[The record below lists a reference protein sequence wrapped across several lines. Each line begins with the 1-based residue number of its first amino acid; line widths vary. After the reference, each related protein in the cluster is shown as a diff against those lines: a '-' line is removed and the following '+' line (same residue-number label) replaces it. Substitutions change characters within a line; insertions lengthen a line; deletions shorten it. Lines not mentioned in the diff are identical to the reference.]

1 MRPSKLPLR
10 SDSAFPRPACGPQA
24 TLHHTIQLHP
34 QFLGKGIVDTVIQE
48 LEKEVEGE
56 NIAGVGC
63 IVAVITVPVR
73 PGGPPFP
80 GRRSPRGF
88 ATWRRW
94 FTPSRECRT
103 HAPRRGV
110 PYLLCVFPQPGGVSM
125 GRVDALTGFVKFRVT
140 YIAVVFRPLQM
151 EVLDAKVQ
159 SVSEFGFFAQL
170 GPIEVFV
177 ADAVSARGHHPLPP
191 LAPLAEAPPVACP
204 RDAAAA
210 PCQPPRSLR
219 LPKASLS
226 FTRRRALD
234 VVAVSARSTSPT
246 TWTSF
251 PTR

>member
-1 MRPSKLPLR
+1 MFFR
-10 SDSAFPRPACGPQA
+10 A

-63 IVAVITVPVR
+63 IVAVITVP
-73 PGGPPFP
+73 
-80 GRRSPRGF
+80 
-88 ATWRRW
+88 
-94 FTPSRECRT
+94 
-103 HAPRRGV
+103 
-110 PYLLCVFPQPGGVSM
+110 PGGVSM

-177 ADAVSARGHHPLPP
+177 ADAHIPDDMDFISDKMIWRNRETGDELAADSIVRLRVLRAKTDVGRTSAVGTIADACLGVI
-191 LAPLAEAPPVACP
+191 AAE
-204 RDAAAA
+204 
-210 PCQPPRSLR
+210 
-219 LPKASLS
+219 
-226 FTRRRALD
+226 
-234 VVAVSARSTSPT
+234 
-246 TWTSF
+246 
-251 PTR
+251 